1 MTPLHEWL
9 PSRMRFFKRTRRFA
23 KTTGVIL
30 LRGAVEYNLGKTD
43 REIQN
48 LEERKE
54 IYQGIR
60 TALEQL
66 FGHAPSY
73 EDTFTD
79 RETNENMH

>member
-1 MTPLHEWL
+1 
-9 PSRMRFFKRTRRFA
+9 MRFFKRTRKFVR
-23 KTTGVIL
+23 TTGVIL

-73 EDTFTD
+73 EDDFTD
-79 RETNENMH
+79 RKTNENMH

>member
-1 MTPLHEWL
+1 
-9 PSRMRFFKRTRRFA
+9 MR
-23 KTTGVIL
+23 TTGVIL

-54 IYQGIR
+54 IYQSIR

-66 FGHAPSY
+66 FGHGPSY
-73 EDTFTD
+73 GGDFTD
-79 RETNENMH
+79 RETNEDMH